1 LSTDNLCRPFSNLD
15 WIVPEFL
22 DQLFVEEP
30 QFLVELVQL
39 YIQGTTANLALLQ
52 EQISLGNKKAVSE
65 TLHALKGSCRQMGAM
80 KMGDI
85 LDEMEE
91 SLVSGG
97 GDATCE
103 SLVTLEAAF
112 HSVRWE
118 MEDGIIRLDKR
129 HEAKHPRTDR
139 S

>member
-1 LSTDNLCRPFSNLD
+1 LSTDHLCHPFSRLS
-15 WIVPEFL
+15 WTVPEFL

-30 QFLVELVQL
+30 QFLDELVQL
-39 YIQGTTANLALLQ
+39 FIQDTTANLVLLQ
-52 EQISLGNKKAVSE
+52 EQRSLGNEKAVGQ

-91 SLVSGG
+91 SLVRDG
-97 GDATCE
+97 GDAMRE
-103 SLVTLEAAF
+103 SLVTLESAF

-129 HEAKHPRTDR
+129 RKAKHP
-139 S
+139 